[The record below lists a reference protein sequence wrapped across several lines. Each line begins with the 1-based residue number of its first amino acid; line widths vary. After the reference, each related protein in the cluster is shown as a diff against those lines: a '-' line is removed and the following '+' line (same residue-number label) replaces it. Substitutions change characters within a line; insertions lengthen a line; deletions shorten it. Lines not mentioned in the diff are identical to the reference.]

1 MKHLLTILIIFVF
14 TSNLYAQ
21 ECGETTIAR
30 MIKSGISEKIIE
42 AQCGKQTP
50 YGQEFI
56 IGEKEK
62 VSENIENQ
70 NSGEVKKVSENIENE
85 DTKEIQSIRLAIGV
99 AYGTFK
105 YSDSYNTE
113 LSGDFDHDL
122 DGRALGV
129 SYVMVNENSFLY
141 GGGLSL
147 VSVNGPSG
155 VSSKHR
161 KSDSYTYYRSTLGY
175 FEKYISVK
183 HFASG
188 FFYGLIGFNLQIT
201 DDIVF
206 QPNMRIGLKSL
217 EASWEEDI
225 DFRSYT
231 NVTTSYREDSSE
243 IGLEIDLP
251 FMYKIDESFRIGWNF
266 CLCRSNLEVS
276 DVTSKYDFTSLNTLN
291 LLFDF
296 DL

>member
-1 MKHLLTILIIFVF
+1 MTLITILR
-14 TSNLYAQ
+14 
-21 ECGETTIAR
+21 G
-30 MIKSGISEKIIE
+30 G
-42 AQCGKQTP
+42 
-50 YGQEFI
+50 
-56 IGEKEK
+56 
-62 VSENIENQ
+62 
-70 NSGEVKKVSENIENE
+70 
-85 DTKEIQSIRLAIGV
+85 
-99 AYGTFK
+99 
-105 YSDSYNTE
+105 
-113 LSGDFDHDL
+113 
-122 DGRALGV
+122 ALGV
-129 SYVMVNENSFLY
+129 SYIMVNENNLIY

-147 VSVNGPSG
+147 VSVNGPTEVG
-155 VSSKHR
+155 SKYR
-161 KSDSYTYYRSTLGY
+161 KSGYYTYYSSTYGY
-175 FEKYISVK
+175 FDIYISVK
-183 HFASG
+183 HFASS
-188 FFYGLIGFNLQIT
+188 FFYGLVGLNLEIS
-201 DDIVF
+201 DGIAF

>member
-1 MKHLLTILIIFVF
+1 MKHLLIILSIFVF
-14 TSNLYAQ
+14 TSNLYSQ
-21 ECGETTIAR
+21 ECDETTIEE
-30 MIKSGISEKIIE
+30 MIKSGISDITIE
-42 AQCGKQTP
+42 EQCGKSGK
-50 YGQEFI
+50 YGIKIRLFNDI
-56 IGEKEK
+56 STTVGEKEK

-85 DTKEIQSIRLAIGV
+85 YTKEIQSIRLAIGV

-105 YSDSYNTE
+105 YTDSYITE
-113 LSGDFDHDL
+113 QSGDFDHDL
-122 DGRALGV
+122 DGGVLGV
-129 SYVMVNENSFLY
+129 SYIQVNENSFLY

-161 KSDSYTYYRSTLGY
+161 KSDSYTYYKSTLGY

-217 EASWEEDI
+217 EASWEEYI

-231 NVTTSYREDSSE
+231 NVTTSYREDSSD
-243 IGLEIDLP
+243 IG
-251 FMYKIDESFRIGWNF
+251 FRNRFSIYVQNW
-266 CLCRSNLEVS
+266 
-276 DVTSKYDFTSLNTLN
+276 
-291 LLFDF
+291 
-296 DL
+296 